1 MTTEKMLNEDRARFQ
16 RCDIELFNVMMIVCE
31 RLVSWDVK
39 AKLSSNMSVD
49 PESV

>member
-1 MTTEKMLNEDRARFQ
+1 MTTEKILNEDRAWFQ

-39 AKLSSNMSVD
+39 VKLNANMSVD
-49 PESV
+49 LESV